1 METMKMFLGVFVI
14 AASVY
19 VGAKIIPPY
28 FENYEFEDAI
38 RNEATLDAYS
48 SKTES
53 DVRKLVFR
61 KAQDLDIPIAEDAIF
76 VQRQGTQG
84 SALIIIRTSY
94 IVHVDLPGYP
104 LDLHFNPAT
113 ENKGVL

>member
-1 METMKMFLGVFVI
+1 MFDVCVIGAGGVVGCAIAREAALRGLSVAAVEKHTGFCKETSGLNSRVI
-14 AASVY
+14 HSGFHETAGSLKA
-19 VGAKIIPPY
+19 
-28 FENYEFEDAI
+28 E
-38 RNEATLDAYS
+38 LS
-48 SKTES
+48 S
-53 DVRKLVFR
+53 
-61 KAQDLDIPIAEDAIF
+61 
-76 VQRQGTQG
+76 QG